1 MTYSWFNRHRE
12 MYPEVTWPGSH
23 MVVHGSRNHTMHGGT
38 GFSFLDF
45 LAANYEKFPG
55 GIYIGGSLG
64 LPDHTH
70 GEVFEWRPHG
80 FVHRLE
86 PKSRPVDMHT
96 WRGRASSAILVKRK
110 ELPTMPPLWK
120 YSNKTWEWTISQDY
134 WRGLV
139 DYATQ

>member
-1 MTYSWFNRHRE
+1 
-12 MYPEVTWPGSH
+12 
-23 MVVHGSRNHTMHGGT
+23 MHGGK

-45 LAANYEKFPG
+45 LIANYEKFPG

-70 GEVFEWRPHG
+70 DEVFEWKAHG
-80 FVHRLE
+80 FLHRLE
-86 PKSRPVDMHT
+86 PKNQPSDFKT
-96 WRGRASSAILVKRK
+96 WLRRARAALKARKR

-120 YSNKTWEWTISQDY
+120 YSNETWEWTISQDY
-134 WRGLV
+134 WRGIV